1 MNRIIKSL
9 CTILPLVLVCG
20 MLTVLPAAAE
30 DSVGNTAAKLDEGTH
45 VPHQVLVMFRENAVR
60 ESDITLSA
68 ARRMEQIG
76 EEFGG
81 TMQSVS
87 ESAEAAKDAKS
98 EVAILSSSL
107 GDDFLIEDTI
117 SIDDGLTVALVS
129 SEKYDTEAMI
139 EKLSQN
145 PQVASAEPNGI
156 SEAQSLYS
164 YSVNDPLS
172 GTCYQ
177 ANNPQAQNLTGANV
191 STRGVAPE
199 KTVSTNSGYVSDRF
213 TGEEDEVVVAII
225 DSGVETEH
233 EDIKEMLWTNPGNIG
248 LAGEHGFNTADNVP
262 ELNDWFGHGTH
273 VAGII
278 GAQANNAK
286 GIAGIAS
293 GAGVNVKLMILSTC
307 EQVEGQSSALQFRE
321 LGAFNYILKA
331 KQRGVNVVAVN
342 CSWASQK
349 DDSKIYDEIINRL
362 GEEGVISFFAAGNE
376 GVDNDNAS
384 YAPVNGDSPYKVVV
398 GAMDIDGKSAGFSN
412 YGKSQVDVFAPG
424 KNILSPVGYPSY
436 FPSIYSGE
444 KRSAT
449 TEYYGEVNADTQ
461 IVDNQVTLS
470 TGGTD
475 GVKAFGT
482 SVLHKQN
489 ALPDSGLPFD
499 ENVSYELEVTNDNY
513 LHADNPYTLKLT
525 IHNVDVNASYWLYF
539 PYEKNPATTGSDNTW
554 LSVNVISDYA
564 EGQAGYTLSGGEVTV
579 DENGDCTLTGNG
591 YAFRDPI
598 SKMNAGQYF
607 HLAQAGEKTDA
618 ERVLSA
624 DKLGDKKL
632 GMGIC
637 IAPSYTTGDVAVEPG
652 ESDDMVI
659 YLESIAV
666 SKPGAAITS
675 KDSYDVMSGT
685 SMATPSATGAYAVY
699 AALHPRQEGQSLS
712 DYALQTRAGYLS
724 CARRTEELNDLCA
737 TGGYIDLTKIDEGN
751 PAITDAV
758 CDLDAKTVT
767 LSGIHLS
774 KGNTLKY
781 QLLDD
786 KASGETA
793 IDPADV
799 EFADDGSSVVI
810 KNAAYLFNRFTRFT
824 LYQAGELRASNAFF
838 LVKGQKRPEKLVE
851 QRYTEGYRASEFNT
865 PDYRLLTDGEG
876 DHLYEVD
883 LESGRL
889 AVYKGGQF
897 AEYRSTDLIEAAR
910 QYLKKQDIGYSD
922 YELYRCCE
930 VKLQASNAP
939 LAMGDTL
946 YMLADVTYSPYTDAP
961 EDEQKVYH
969 YLASLN
975 FTDEAPAWEF
985 AEIGDVFKESGIAE
999 PSNGTVFTAVNG
1011 KIYCILIAHGGET
1024 GDDLIKRMY
1033 SYDVAAGGKW
1043 TKEAEPPVYLEYELI
1058 CNDGENLYLFFGLE
1072 EKQGAGSAASQA
1084 VYRFDGESWTQLKD
1098 LPYTGKNYADKT
1110 AFKASGACTA
1120 VGNGIM
1126 FLNCT
1131 SDGYGNCFLYHP
1143 ETGECEPMY
1152 YSFND
1157 YKADNFANPCA
1168 VETRDG
1174 VYFMFRDTSDYM
1186 PQHELF
1192 CIPVSSGAYESSYPQ
1207 YLIGDVDLDGNL
1219 TVLDVT
1225 MIQRANAEMIK
1236 LDGMQQ
1242 KLADV
1247 DGDGEVTINDATCI
1261 QRYLA
1266 ELKDCGKAG
1275 EVYREA

>member
-1 MNRIIKSL
+1 MNRIKKPL
-9 CTILPLVLVCG
+9 CVVLTLVLLCG

-30 DSVGNTAAKLDEGTH
+30 STAEDKTIELDGGSY
-45 VPHQVLVMFRENAVR
+45 VPHQVLVMFRENAVK

-68 ARRMEQIG
+68 ARRLDNIG

-81 TMQSVS
+81 AMQSVS

-129 SEKYDTEAMI
+129 SEKFDTEEMI
-139 EKLSQN
+139 EKLSKN
-145 PQVASAEPNGI
+145 PRVASVEPNGI
-156 SEAQSLYS
+156 SEAQSLYN

-172 GTCYQ
+172 GFCYQ
-177 ANNPQAQNLTGANV
+177 ANNPQAQNLFGANV
-191 STRGVAPE
+191 STRGVALE
-199 KTVSTNSGYVSDRF
+199 KTVSTNSGYVTDRL
-213 TGEEDEVVVAII
+213 TGEEDEIVVAII

-248 LAGEHGFNTADNVP
+248 LAGEHGFNTADSVP
-262 ELNDWFGHGTH
+262 QLNDWFGHGTH

-293 GAGVNVKLMILSTC
+293 CAGVNVKLMILGTA
-307 EQVEGQSSALQFRE
+307 ERTEGQSAAYQFRE

-342 CSWASQK
+342 CSWAGQK

-376 GVDNDNAS
+376 GVDDDNTS
-384 YAPVNGDSPYKVVV
+384 YAPINGDSPYKVVV
-398 GAMDIDGKSAGFSN
+398 GAMNIDGKPTGFSN

-424 KNILSPVGYPSY
+424 KNILSPVGYSSY
-436 FPSIYSGE
+436 FPSIYSDE

-461 IVDNQVTLS
+461 IIDNKVTLS

-475 GVKAFGT
+475 GIKAFGA

-499 ENVSYELEVTNDNY
+499 ENFSYELEVSNDNH
-513 LHADNPYTLKLT
+513 LLADNPYTLKLT
-525 IHNVDVNASYWLYF
+525 IHNVDANASYWLYF

-554 LSVNVISDYA
+554 LSLNVIGDYA
-564 EGQAGYTLSGGEVTV
+564 EGQAGYMISGGEVTV
-579 DENGDCTLTGNG
+579 DENGDCTLIGNG

-598 SKMNAGQYF
+598 SKMSDGQYF
-607 HLAQAGEKTDA
+607 HLARTGEKDDT
-618 ERVLSA
+618 EKVLSA
-624 DKLGDKKL
+624 DQLGDKKF
-632 GMGIC
+632 GIG
-637 IAPSYTTGDVAVEPG
+637 IRIVPSYSTGDEAVEPG
-652 ESDDMVI
+652 DSDDMVV
-659 YLESIAV
+659 YLDSIAV
-666 SKPGAAITS
+666 SKPGAEISA
-675 KDSYDVMSGT
+675 KDSYDTMSGT

-699 AALHPRQEGQSLS
+699 AALHPRQAGQSLS

-724 CARRTEELNDLCA
+724 CSRRTEELNDLCA
-737 TGGYIDLTKIDEGN
+737 AGGYIDLMKIDENN

-767 LSGIHLS
+767 LSGVNLNR
-774 KGNTLKY
+774 GNTLKY

-786 KASGETA
+786 KASGETS

-799 EFADDGSSVVI
+799 EFADDGSSAVI
-810 KNAAYLFNRFTRFT
+810 KNAAYLFNRFIRFT
-824 LYQAGELRASNAFF
+824 LYKDSELLASNAFF

-851 QRYTEGYRASEFNT
+851 QRYPESMTESGFHT
-865 PDYRLLTDGEG
+865 PDYRLLTDEEG
-876 DHLYEVD
+876 NNLYEVD

-889 AVYKGGQF
+889 AVYQGGQF
-897 AEYRSTDLIEAAR
+897 AEHRTTDLIESTR
-910 QYLKKQDIGYSD
+910 QYLKKLNIGYTD

-930 VKLQASNAP
+930 IKLKALNAP
-939 LAMGDTL
+939 LAMDNTL
-946 YMLADVTYSPYTDAP
+946 YMFADVTYSPYSDAP
-961 EDEQKVYH
+961 EDEQQIYH

-975 FTDEAPAWEF
+975 YTDEAPAWEF
-985 AEIGDVFKESGIAE
+985 AEIGDILKDTDLVS
-999 PSNGTVFTAVNG
+999 PSKTVFSAMNG
-1011 KIYCILIAHGGET
+1011 KIYCIMTEYGGDT
-1024 GDDLIKRMY
+1024 GDVLKKRMY
-1033 SYDVAAGGKW
+1033 SFDVAARGNW
-1043 TKEAEPPVYLEYELI
+1043 TKEAEPPVYLKNELI
-1058 CNDGENLYLFFGLE
+1058 CNDRENLYLFFGVE
-1072 EKQGAGSAASQA
+1072 EKPGIGSVASQA
-1084 VYRFDGESWTQLKD
+1084 VYRFDGESWTQLRD
-1098 LPYTGKNYADKT
+1098 IPYSGKKYGEKNDY
-1110 AFKASGACTA
+1110 KANGACTA

-1131 SDGYGNCFLYHP
+1131 ADGYGNCFLYHP

-1157 YKADNFANPCA
+1157 YKADKFTNQCA

-1174 VYFMFRDTSDYM
+1174 VYFMFRDDSNYM
-1186 PQHELF
+1186 SLHELF
-1192 CIPVSSGAYESSYPQ
+1192 CIPVSSGAYQSSYLQ
-1207 YLIGDVDLDGNL
+1207 YLIGDVDLDGEI
-1219 TVLDVT
+1219 TVIDATL
-1225 MIQRANAEMIK
+1225 IQRADVK
-1236 LDGMQQ
+1236 LIQLDELQRQ
-1242 KLADV
+1242 LADV
-1247 DGDGEVTINDATCI
+1247 DFDGEVTVIDSTCI
-1261 QRYLA
+1261 QRYIA
-1266 ELKDCGKAG
+1266 KIKGCGKTG
-1275 EVYREA
+1275 EYFREV